1 MTMLTMG
8 ASLYGSETVVAE
20 WNIYELYFKLP
31 QDL

>member
-1 MTMLTMG
+1 MTMLNMG

-20 WNIYELYFKLP
+20 WNYELYFKLP